1 MVSIPHQ
8 VGVPSL
14 GRRGSKGEVCTEHA
28 VYILV
33 IHCPSQRRVIL
44 SHKPDVSFATAESLV
59 CTLHQMVMPLRMSTG
74 CDT

>member
-14 GRRGSKGEVCTEHA
+14 GRRDSKGEICTKHA
-28 VYILV
+28 VYALV
-33 IHCPSQRRVIL
+33 IRCPSQKRVSL
-44 SHKPDVSFATAESLV
+44 SHQQDISFAAAESLV

-74 CDT
+74 SDT